1 MEQHFSKL
9 VIDTTKNVFNS
20 MVFMDVSGAEC
31 GGDFKIEGNH
41 LTALV
46 GFAGVYMGLAVIH
59 CSMDFA
65 RKIGAAM
72 LKTGPDK
79 LTNEDVRDALSE
91 ISNMISGHFKAEL
104 AKMLNVET
112 QVFEQSVPSVISGG
126 DYETHTITDAPR
138 YFCKFST
145 GSDTF
150 YVELAMKKV

>member
-1 MEQHFSKL
+1 MEQHFSDL
-9 VIDTTKNVFNS
+9 IIDTTKNVFKS

-31 GGDFKIEGNH
+31 KSDFKIEGNH
-41 LTALV
+41 VTALV
-46 GFAGVYMGLAVIH
+46 GFAGVYVGLAAIH
-59 CSMDFA
+59 CSMSFA

-72 LKTGPDK
+72 LQIEPDN

-104 AKMLNVET
+104 AKILHVET

-138 YFCKFST
+138 YFVKFTT
-145 GSDTF
+145 GNDSF
-150 YVELAMKKV
+150 YIELAMKKV